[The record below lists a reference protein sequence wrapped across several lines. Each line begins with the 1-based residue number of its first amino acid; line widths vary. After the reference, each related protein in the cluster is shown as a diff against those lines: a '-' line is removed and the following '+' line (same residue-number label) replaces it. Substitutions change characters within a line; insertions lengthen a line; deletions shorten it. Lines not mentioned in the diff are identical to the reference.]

1 MKLGAINPNIIM
13 IGGAAAIALFWLA
26 RNADVKKAV
35 GGAVSGTISGG
46 FNAVQG
52 IGYGIADAV
61 GNAAGAAL
69 QLTTGKTG
77 TQTAADVLYGSILT
91 PYGKAYSDWL
101 KNGKQGKQPRPQ
113 DYPKEYTLWERFTK
127 GINNF

>member
-1 MKLGAINPNIIM
+1 MKLGTINPSIIL
-13 IGGAAAIALFWLA
+13 IGGAAALGLWWLA
-26 RNADVKKAV
+26 RQADLKKAV
-35 GGAVSGTISGG
+35 GGAVSGTIGGG
-46 FNAVQG
+46 FSAVQG

-61 GNAAGAAL
+61 GNVAGSAL
-69 QLTTGKTG
+69 KMSTGKTG

-101 KNGKQGKQPRPQ
+101 KGGKQGRQPQPK
-113 DYPKEYTLWERFTK
+113 DYPKEYSIWQRFTQ